1 MLLTGIRV
9 IELGQALAAPF
20 AAEILA
26 DLGAD
31 VIKAEKP
38 DGGDDARH
46 WGPPFWGEDAA
57 LFHQMNRN
65 KRSISVDLKNAG
77 ERLRFIDLIGTAD
90 VFLHNLRPGVADAVG
105 IGPAA
110 MRARFPGLIYGDL
123 GAFGHRGPL
132 SDRPGYEL
140 LLQAFGGLM
149 SVTGEP
155 GRGPVRCGPS
165 IVDLGTGMWAA
176 IGVLAALV
184 QRARSG
190 DGCLVQTSLFET
202 ALCWGGI
209 HAANYLA
216 SGNAPKPEGAG
227 HPSLVPYGA
236 FETSTGPLIIGAGND
251 RLFAK
256 LAKVLGHPEW
266 TNDKRFADNPARVQ
280 NRAALSALIN
290 ACLAKDDTTAWG
302 AKLEAAGV
310 PCAPIQTIPEALAH
324 DQTAALG
331 MIQRPDDDSEV
342 RLVGLP
348 LSFDGD
354 RPGVRLPAPA
364 LGDRTKRPASD
375 ISAQDAWKFSSAAGT
390 TGS

>member
-1 MLLTGIRV
+1 MLLTGVRV

-26 DLGAD
+26 DLGAE

-65 KRSISVDLKNAG
+65 KTSMTVDLKDET
-77 ERLRFIDLIGTAD
+77 ERARFIELIGTQD
-90 VFLHNLRPGVADAVG
+90 VFLHNLRPGVAATLG
-105 IGPAA
+105 IGAA
-110 MRARFPGLIYGDL
+110 GMRQRFPRLIYGEL

-132 SDRPGYEL
+132 ADKPGYEL

-176 IGVLAALV
+176 IGILAALV
-184 QRARSG
+184 RRAATG
-190 DGCLVQTSLFET
+190 EGCLIQTSLFET

-209 HAANYLA
+209 HSANYFA
-216 SGNAPKPEGAG
+216 SGKAPQAEGAG

-236 FETSTGPLIIGAGND
+236 FETGTGPLIIGAGND

-256 LAKVLGHPEW
+256 LALVLGHPEW
-266 TNDKRFADNPARVQ
+266 KDDPRFSENSGRVQ
-280 NRAALSALIN
+280 NRAALTSLIN
-290 ACLAKDDTTAWG
+290 EALAGGDKEAW
-302 AKLEAAGV
+302 AARLEAAGV
-310 PCAPIQTIPEALAH
+310 PAAPILDVPAALAH
-324 DQTAALG
+324 EQTAALG
-331 MIQRPDDDSEV
+331 MVQDGELGV
-342 RLVGLP
+342 RSIAAP
-348 LSFDGD
+348 LSIDGE
-354 RPGVRLPAPA
+354 RPAMRRSAPA
-364 LGDRTKRPASD
+364 FG
-375 ISAQDAWKFSSAAGT
+375 G
-390 TGS
+390 

>member
-65 KRSISVDLKNAG
+65 KRSISVDLKDDT
-77 ERLRFIDLIGTAD
+77 ERQRFIDLIGTAD
-90 VFLHNLRPGVADAVG
+90 VFLHNLRPGVADTVG
-105 IGPAA
+105 IGPAT
-110 MRARFPGLIYGDL
+110 MRGRFPRLIYGDL

-132 SDRPGYEL
+132 NDKPGYEL

-149 SVTGEP
+149 SVSGEP

-184 QRARSG
+184 QRARTG

-216 SGNAPKPEGAG
+216 SGNPPKSEGAG

-236 FETSTGPLIIGAGND
+236 FETGSGPLIIGAGND

-266 TNDKRFADNPARVQ
+266 TDDKRFAENPARVQ
-280 NRAALSALIN
+280 NRAELTALIN
-290 ACLAKDDTTAWG
+290 ACLAKDEATAWVV
-302 AKLEAAGV
+302 KLEAAGV

-331 MIQRPDDDSEV
+331 MIQRPDGDSEI

-348 LSFDGD
+348 LSFDGN
-354 RPGVRLPAPA
+354 RPDVRMPAPV
-364 LGDRTKRPASD
+364 LGDRSMRPASD
-375 ISAQDAWKFSSAAGT
+375 MAAEDAWT
-390 TGS
+390 